1 MANAQRGVSKDALT
15 AKLAKIDATIADA
28 KKATKAATW
37 LKHAQ
42 ETYKVLSAPVA
53 NIFVGMPFEEAQI
66 NIGKPDSSN
75 ANVNLNGKAYTEHVY
90 PWMKLYVGADNKIG
104 TWVMTQQVS
113 DKDLVG
119 VIMNSYNKALELDA
133 KKMAEPVGEGLKML
147 ENYLNQSASVAMDAG
162 LNKLAAEAYARAYA
176 VQETPGFTGI
186 VNKQYLFYSGFL
198 YVVDA
203 QNNNDQASYAAGSV
217 VLNKALQSGYT
228 DEDGNIYY
236 YLYLC
241 YFGQDDSSV
250 RVANLQRAKQLLM
263 EGLSKY
269 PKNDKIVEG
278 LINIYTSAD
287 SASLGDP
294 SELVNM
300 VDAALA
306 RDPKNRDM
314 WYGRGRIFFSLKNYD
329 ESIKS
334 FKKVAELDPKDAQVH
349 FFIGY
354 FYLVQADAMN
364 DEINKKDYKSN
375 AEFNED
381 QEKVKGVY
389 RAAIPYLEKS
399 YELNPKDLRNV
410 ELAKEVTF
418 KLRDEEGM
426 MPKYEKYNK
435 AYKELKGAN

>member
-133 KKMAEPVGEGLKML
+133 KKMVEPVSEGLKML

-176 VQETPGFTGI
+176 RRSRTP
-186 VNKQYLFYSGFL
+186 
-198 YVVDA
+198 
-203 QNNNDQASYAAGSV
+203 
-217 VLNKALQSGYT
+217 
-228 DEDGNIYY
+228 
-236 YLYLC
+236 
-241 YFGQDDSSV
+241 
-250 RVANLQRAKQLLM
+250 RHR
-263 EGLSKY
+263 
-269 PKNDKIVEG
+269 
-278 LINIYTSAD
+278 
-287 SASLGDP
+287 
-294 SELVNM
+294 
-300 VDAALA
+300 
-306 RDPKNRDM
+306 
-314 WYGRGRIFFSLKNYD
+314 
-329 ESIKS
+329 
-334 FKKVAELDPKDAQVH
+334 
-349 FFIGY
+349 
-354 FYLVQADAMN
+354 
-364 DEINKKDYKSN
+364 
-375 AEFNED
+375 
-381 QEKVKGVY
+381 
-389 RAAIPYLEKS
+389 
-399 YELNPKDLRNV
+399 
-410 ELAKEVTF
+410 
-418 KLRDEEGM
+418 
-426 MPKYEKYNK
+426 
-435 AYKELKGAN
+435 